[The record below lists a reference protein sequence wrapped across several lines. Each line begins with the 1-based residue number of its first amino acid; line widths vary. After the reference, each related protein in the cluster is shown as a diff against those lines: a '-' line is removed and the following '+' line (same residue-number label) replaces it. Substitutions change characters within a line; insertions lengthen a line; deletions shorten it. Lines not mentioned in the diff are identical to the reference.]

1 MLTIETDMKRVA
13 GVRVDDD
20 IYNRLEALAAE
31 DRRSVSNV
39 IELCIVRHLP
49 EMERE
54 VLGFSPTEAEPEVTA

>member
-1 MLTIETDMKRVA
+1 MQTTMKRVA
-13 GVRVDDD
+13 GVRIDDD
-20 IYNRLEALAAE
+20 VYSRLEALASE

-54 VLGFSPTEAEPEVTA
+54 VLGVSQEEPAEVAQ